1 MRNVSD
7 LVVHAG
13 VLVLMSPNLKDAYFS
28 VGLWCH
34 TTAEIRAKPCHKHS
48 VTSLLVYSAKTLIF
62 PSFEDKFCESQFI
75 LLRMRNINTE
85 LATRTTRWSQVTYYS
100 VLLNNLIA
108 NCNYVFRF

>member
-1 MRNVSD
+1 M
-7 LVVHAG
+7 
-13 VLVLMSPNLKDAYFS
+13 MSPYLKDAYFS

-34 TTAEIRAKPCHKHS
+34 TTAKIRAKPCHKHS
-48 VTSLLVYSAKTLIF
+48 VTSLFVYSTKTLIF
-62 PSFEDKFCESQFI
+62 PSFDEDYVCESHFI

-108 NCNYVFRF
+108 NCNYIVFRF

>member
-34 TTAEIRAKPCHKHS
+34 EHL
-48 VTSLLVYSAKTLIF
+48 VTSLFVLYSKNFDF
-62 PSFEDKFCESQFI
+62 PFI
-75 LLRMRNINTE
+75 
-85 LATRTTRWSQVTYYS
+85 
-100 VLLNNLIA
+100 
-108 NCNYVFRF
+108 